1 MKKNKIINIF
11 FVITIVVVLLQ
22 GFTFASNNTSSNS
35 SSNSAQKS
43 NTSNTTTKTKAK
55 SSNANL
61 SNLGMNP
68 NDFTGFSENKTS
80 YDVTVPNNVTQ
91 VEIYATKKDSK
102 ASLTGTGIK
111 KLQEG
116 QNTANVIV
124 TAEDGT
130 TKTYTI
136 NIKRLS
142 KNEKQDTTGNLDTKS
157 SSNSKDLEL
166 SNLEIEGVNLEPS
179 FESSTYKYEISIKG
193 EQSSLDIKA
202 STNNTSDKV
211 EIIGNENLQ
220 NGQNIITILV
230 TNSKS
235 DEVATYQIYVNKNVI
250 DSNTVDNEFGKTV
263 KELKIKLWVFR
274 ALVVIVVLGIIMLL
288 IIKHKKNKKEYDE
301 EDDNTDNKYDKDI
314 LPKSLRNLDED
325 SIKKMIKDYN
335 GNESPKVGVDNVENS
350 KKEGFNDY
358 NNNIII
364 QENYSKIK
372 NDDELQ
378 KKGKRSGNGRKKK
391 EKGLNKM

>member
-22 GFTFASNNTSSNS
+22 GFTFASNNTSSN

-142 KNEKQDTTGNLDTKS
+142 KNEKQDTTENLDAKS

-193 EQSSLDIKA
+193 EQSNLDIKA
-202 STNNTSDKV
+202 STNNTSDKI

-378 KKGKRSGNGRKKK
+378 KKGKRSGNGRKKGK
-391 EKGLNKM
+391 RFK

>member
-1 MKKNKIINIF
+1 VKKNKIINIF

-61 SNLGMNP
+61 SNLGMDP

-142 KNEKQDTTGNLDTKS
+142 KNEKQDTTENLDAKS

-193 EQSSLDIKA
+193 EQSNLDIKA

-378 KKGKRSGNGRKKK
+378 KKGKRSGNGRKKGK
-391 EKGLNKM
+391 RFK

>member
-193 EQSSLDIKA
+193 KQSNLDIKT

-274 ALVVIVVLGIIMLL
+274 ALVVIVVLGIIILL
-288 IIKHKKNKKEYDE
+288 IIKHRKNKKEYDE

-378 KKGKRSGNGRKKK
+378 KKGKRSGNGRKKGK
-391 EKGLNKM
+391 RFK

>member
-22 GFTFASNNTSSNS
+22 GFTFASNNTSSN

-142 KNEKQDTTGNLDTKS
+142 KNEKQDTTENLDAKS

-193 EQSSLDIKA
+193 EQSNLDIKA

-372 NDDELQ
+372 NDYELQ
-378 KKGKRSGNGRKKK
+378 KKGKRSGNGRKKGK
-391 EKGLNKM
+391 RFK

>member
-43 NTSNTTTKTKAK
+43 NTSNTTTKTKVK

-142 KNEKQDTTGNLDTKS
+142 KNEKQDTTENLDAKS

-193 EQSSLDIKA
+193 EQSNLDIKA

-372 NDDELQ
+372 NDNELQ
-378 KKGKRSGNGRKKK
+378 KKGKRSGNGRKKGK
-391 EKGLNKM
+391 RFK

>member
-1 MKKNKIINIF
+1 
-11 FVITIVVVLLQ
+11 
-22 GFTFASNNTSSNS
+22 
-35 SSNSAQKS
+35 
-43 NTSNTTTKTKAK
+43 
-55 SSNANL
+55 
-61 SNLGMNP
+61 MNP

-142 KNEKQDTTGNLDTKS
+142 KNEKQDTTGNLDAKS

-193 EQSSLDIKA
+193 EQSNLDIKA

-378 KKGKRSGNGRKKK
+378 KKGKRSGNGRKKGK
-391 EKGLNKM
+391 RFK

>member
-142 KNEKQDTTGNLDTKS
+142 KNEKQDTTENLDAKS

-193 EQSSLDIKA
+193 EQSNIDIKA

-378 KKGKRSGNGRKKK
+378 KKGKRSGNGRKKGK
-391 EKGLNKM
+391 RFK

>member
-1 MKKNKIINIF
+1 VKKNKIINIF

-142 KNEKQDTTGNLDTKS
+142 KNEKQDTTENLDAKS

-193 EQSSLDIKA
+193 EQSNLDIKA

-301 EDDNTDNKYDKDI
+301 EDENTDNKYDKDI

-378 KKGKRSGNGRKKK
+378 KKGKRSGNGRKKGK
-391 EKGLNKM
+391 RFK

>member
-35 SSNSAQKS
+35 SSNSEQKS

-124 TAEDGT
+124 TAEDGA

-142 KNEKQDTTGNLDTKS
+142 KNEKQDTTENLDAKS

-193 EQSSLDIKA
+193 EQSNLDIKA

-250 DSNTVDNEFGKTV
+250 DSNMVDNEFGKTV

-378 KKGKRSGNGRKKK
+378 KKGKRSGNGRKKGK
-391 EKGLNKM
+391 RFK

>member
-1 MKKNKIINIF
+1 MNEEMLFYPPYPYQNIEEEYLNEYRGNGNLFTPNQTLEYANIF
-11 FVITIVVVLLQ
+11 KKEY
-22 GFTFASNNTSSNS
+22 
-35 SSNSAQKS
+35 KS
-43 NTSNTTTKTKAK
+43 YKGYQPYK
-55 SSNANL
+55 
-61 SNLGMNP
+61 
-68 NDFTGFSENKTS
+68 
-80 YDVTVPNNVTQ
+80 
-91 VEIYATKKDSK
+91 
-102 ASLTGTGIK
+102 
-111 KLQEG
+111 
-116 QNTANVIV
+116 
-124 TAEDGT
+124 
-130 TKTYTI
+130 I

-142 KNEKQDTTGNLDTKS
+142 KNEKQDTTENLDAKS

-193 EQSSLDIKA
+193 EQSNLDIKA

-378 KKGKRSGNGRKKK
+378 KKGKRSGNGRKKGK
-391 EKGLNKM
+391 RFK

>member
-142 KNEKQDTTGNLDTKS
+142 KNEKQDTTENLDAKS

-193 EQSSLDIKA
+193 EQSNLDIKA

-372 NDDELQ
+372 NDDKLQ
-378 KKGKRSGNGRKKK
+378 KKGKRSGNGRKKGK
-391 EKGLNKM
+391 RFK

>member
-11 FVITIVVVLLQ
+11 FVIAIVVVLLQ

-142 KNEKQDTTGNLDTKS
+142 KNEKQDTTENLDAKS

-193 EQSSLDIKA
+193 EQSNLDIKA

-378 KKGKRSGNGRKKK
+378 KKGKRSGNGRKKGK
-391 EKGLNKM
+391 RFK

>member
-1 MKKNKIINIF
+1 VKKNKIINIF

-157 SSNSKDLEL
+157 SSNSKDLKL

-193 EQSSLDIKA
+193 KQSNLDIKT

-274 ALVVIVVLGIIMLL
+274 ALVVIVVLGIIILL
-288 IIKHKKNKKEYDE
+288 IIKHRKNKKEYDE

-378 KKGKRSGNGRKKK
+378 KKGKRSGNGRKKGK
-391 EKGLNKM
+391 RFK

>member
-142 KNEKQDTTGNLDTKS
+142 KNEKQDTTENLDAKS

-193 EQSSLDIKA
+193 EQSNLDIKA

-263 KELKIKLWVFR
+263 KELKIKLWIFR

-378 KKGKRSGNGRKKK
+378 KKGKRSGNERKKGK
-391 EKGLNKM
+391 RFK

>member
-1 MKKNKIINIF
+1 VKKNKIINIF

-378 KKGKRSGNGRKKK
+378 KKGKRSGNGRKKGK
-391 EKGLNKM
+391 RFK

>member
-142 KNEKQDTTGNLDTKS
+142 KNEKQDTTENLDAKS
-157 SSNSKDLEL
+157 SSNSKNLEL

-193 EQSSLDIKA
+193 EQSNLDIKA

-378 KKGKRSGNGRKKK
+378 KKGKRSGNGRKKGK
-391 EKGLNKM
+391 RFK

>member
-1 MKKNKIINIF
+1 MKKNKKINIF

-142 KNEKQDTTGNLDTKS
+142 KNEKQDTTENLDAKS

-193 EQSSLDIKA
+193 EQSNLDIKA

-335 GNESPKVGVDNVENS
+335 GNESTKVGVDNVENS

-378 KKGKRSGNGRKKK
+378 KKGKRSGNGRKKGK
-391 EKGLNKM
+391 RFK

>member
-22 GFTFASNNTSSNS
+22 GFTFASNNTSSN

-142 KNEKQDTTGNLDTKS
+142 KNEKQDTTENLDAKS

-193 EQSSLDIKA
+193 EQSNLDIKA

-372 NDDELQ
+372 NDDGLQ
-378 KKGKRSGNGRKKK
+378 KKGKRSGNGRKKGK
-391 EKGLNKM
+391 RFK

>member
-22 GFTFASNNTSSNS
+22 GFTFASNNTSSN

-142 KNEKQDTTGNLDTKS
+142 KNEKQDTTENLDAKS

-193 EQSSLDIKA
+193 EQSNLDIKA

-288 IIKHKKNKKEYDE
+288 IMKHKKNKKEYDE

-378 KKGKRSGNGRKKK
+378 KKGKRSGNGRKKGK
-391 EKGLNKM
+391 RFK

>member
-157 SSNSKDLEL
+157 SSNSKDIEL

-263 KELKIKLWVFR
+263 KELKIKLWVLR

-378 KKGKRSGNGRKKK
+378 KKGKRSGNGRKKGK
-391 EKGLNKM
+391 RFK

>member
-142 KNEKQDTTGNLDTKS
+142 KNEKQDTTENLDAKS

-193 EQSSLDIKA
+193 EQSNLDIKA

-301 EDDNTDNKYDKDI
+301 EDDNTENKYDKDI

-378 KKGKRSGNGRKKK
+378 KKGKRSGNGRKKGK
-391 EKGLNKM
+391 RFK

>member
-142 KNEKQDTTGNLDTKS
+142 KNEKQDTTGNLDAKS

-166 SNLEIEGVNLEPS
+166 SNLEIEGGNLEPS
-179 FESSTYKYEISIKG
+179 CERSTYKYEISIKG
-193 EQSSLDIKA
+193 EQSNLDIKA

-378 KKGKRSGNGRKKK
+378 KKGKRSGNGRKKGK
-391 EKGLNKM
+391 RFK

>member
-43 NTSNTTTKTKAK
+43 NTSNTITKTKAK

-142 KNEKQDTTGNLDTKS
+142 KNEKQDTTENLDAKS

-193 EQSSLDIKA
+193 EQSNLDIKA

-378 KKGKRSGNGRKKK
+378 KKGKRSGNGRKKGK
-391 EKGLNKM
+391 RFK

>member
-378 KKGKRSGNGRKKK
+378 KKGKRSGNERKKGK
-391 EKGLNKM
+391 RFK

>member
-102 ASLTGTGIK
+102 ARLTGTGIK

-142 KNEKQDTTGNLDTKS
+142 KNEKQDTTENLDAKS

-193 EQSSLDIKA
+193 EQSNLDIKA

-378 KKGKRSGNGRKKK
+378 KKGKRSGNGRKKGK
-391 EKGLNKM
+391 RFK

>member
-142 KNEKQDTTGNLDTKS
+142 KNEKQDTKENLDAKS

-193 EQSSLDIKA
+193 EQSNLDIKA

-263 KELKIKLWVFR
+263 KELKIKLWFFR

-378 KKGKRSGNGRKKK
+378 KKGKRSGNGRKKGK
-391 EKGLNKM
+391 RFK

>member
-22 GFTFASNNTSSNS
+22 GFTFASNNTSSN

-142 KNEKQDTTGNLDTKS
+142 KNEKQDTTENLDAKS

-193 EQSSLDIKA
+193 EQSNLDIKA

-335 GNESPKVGVDNVENS
+335 ENDSPKVGVDNVENS

-378 KKGKRSGNGRKKK
+378 KKGKRSGNGRKKGK
-391 EKGLNKM
+391 RFK

>member
-91 VEIYATKKDSK
+91 VGIYATKKDSK

-301 EDDNTDNKYDKDI
+301 EDDNKYDKDI

-378 KKGKRSGNGRKKK
+378 KKGKRSGNGRKKGK
-391 EKGLNKM
+391 RFK

>member
-22 GFTFASNNTSSNS
+22 GFAFASNNTSSNS

-142 KNEKQDTTGNLDTKS
+142 KNEKQDTTENLDAKS

-193 EQSSLDIKA
+193 EQSNLDIKA

-378 KKGKRSGNGRKKK
+378 KKGKRSGNGRKKGK
-391 EKGLNKM
+391 RFK

>member
-142 KNEKQDTTGNLDTKS
+142 KNEKQDTTENLDAKS
-157 SSNSKDLEL
+157 SSSSKDLEL

-193 EQSSLDIKA
+193 EQSNLDIKA
-202 STNNTSDKV
+202 STNNTSNKV

-378 KKGKRSGNGRKKK
+378 KKGKRSGNGRKKGK
-391 EKGLNKM
+391 RFK

>member
-157 SSNSKDLEL
+157 SSNSKDLKL

-193 EQSSLDIKA
+193 EQSNLDIKT

-378 KKGKRSGNGRKKK
+378 KKGKRSGNGRKKGK
-391 EKGLNKM
+391 RFK

>member
-22 GFTFASNNTSSNS
+22 GFAFASNNTSSNS

-142 KNEKQDTTGNLDTKS
+142 KNEKQDTTENLDAKS

-193 EQSSLDIKA
+193 EQSNIDIKA

-378 KKGKRSGNGRKKK
+378 KKGKRSGNGRKKGK
-391 EKGLNKM
+391 RFK

>member
-142 KNEKQDTTGNLDTKS
+142 KNEKQDTTENLDAKS

-193 EQSSLDIKA
+193 EQSNLDIKA

-372 NDDELQ
+372 NDDEIQ
-378 KKGKRSGNGRKKK
+378 KKGKRSGNGRKKGK
-391 EKGLNKM
+391 RFK

>member
-22 GFTFASNNTSSNS
+22 GFAFASNNTSSNS

-142 KNEKQDTTGNLDTKS
+142 KNEKKDTTENLDAKS

-193 EQSSLDIKA
+193 EQSNIDIKA

-211 EIIGNENLQ
+211 E
-220 NGQNIITILV
+220 
-230 TNSKS
+230 
-235 DEVATYQIYVNKNVI
+235 
-250 DSNTVDNEFGKTV
+250 
-263 KELKIKLWVFR
+263 
-274 ALVVIVVLGIIMLL
+274 
-288 IIKHKKNKKEYDE
+288 
-301 EDDNTDNKYDKDI
+301 
-314 LPKSLRNLDED
+314 
-325 SIKKMIKDYN
+325 
-335 GNESPKVGVDNVENS
+335 
-350 KKEGFNDY
+350 
-358 NNNIII
+358 
-364 QENYSKIK
+364 
-372 NDDELQ
+372 
-378 KKGKRSGNGRKKK
+378 
-391 EKGLNKM
+391 

>member
-157 SSNSKDLEL
+157 SSNSKDLKL

-193 EQSSLDIKA
+193 KQSNLDIKT

-274 ALVVIVVLGIIMLL
+274 ALVVIVVLGIIILL
-288 IIKHKKNKKEYDE
+288 IIKHRKNKKEYDE

-378 KKGKRSGNGRKKK
+378 KKGKRSGNGRKKGK
-391 EKGLNKM
+391 RFK

>member
-1 MKKNKIINIF
+1 
-11 FVITIVVVLLQ
+11 
-22 GFTFASNNTSSNS
+22 
-35 SSNSAQKS
+35 
-43 NTSNTTTKTKAK
+43 
-55 SSNANL
+55 
-61 SNLGMNP
+61 MNP

-142 KNEKQDTTGNLDTKS
+142 KNEKQDTTGNLDAKS

-166 SNLEIEGVNLEPS
+166 SNLDIEGVNLEPS

-193 EQSSLDIKA
+193 EQSNLDIKA
-202 STNNTSDKV
+202 STNNTNDKV

-378 KKGKRSGNGRKKK
+378 KKGKRSGNGRKKGK
-391 EKGLNKM
+391 RFK

>member
-55 SSNANL
+55 SSNANI

-142 KNEKQDTTGNLDTKS
+142 KNEKQDTTENLDAKS

-193 EQSSLDIKA
+193 EQSNLDIKA

-263 KELKIKLWVFR
+263 KELKIKLWIFR

-378 KKGKRSGNGRKKK
+378 KKGKRSGNGRKKGK
-391 EKGLNKM
+391 RFK

>member
-142 KNEKQDTTGNLDTKS
+142 KNEKQDTTENLDAKS

-193 EQSSLDIKA
+193 EQSNLDIKA

-378 KKGKRSGNGRKKK
+378 KKGKRSGNGRKKGK
-391 EKGLNKM
+391 RFK

>member
-142 KNEKQDTTGNLDTKS
+142 KNEKQDTTENLDAKS

-193 EQSSLDIKA
+193 EQSNLDIKA

-372 NDDELQ
+372 NEND
-378 KKGKRSGNGRKKK
+378 
-391 EKGLNKM
+391 

>member
-142 KNEKQDTTGNLDTKS
+142 KNEKQDTTGNLDAKS
-157 SSNSKDLEL
+157 SSSSKDLEL

-193 EQSSLDIKA
+193 EQSNLDIKA
-202 STNNTSDKV
+202 STNNTSNKV

-378 KKGKRSGNGRKKK
+378 KKGKRSGNGRKKGK
-391 EKGLNKM
+391 RFK